1 MNKIFLV
8 GFGGF
13 VGSILRYLLSGFIH
27 KLFDLSNFPL
37 GTLLVNVSGCFI
49 IGFLNGLAENHSLF
63 SPEFRILVFIGL
75 LGSFTTFST
84 FGYEVF
90 NFARDGQM
98 LFSVLNLVLHLGLGL
113 GFVWGGYSVSK
124 II

>member
-1 MNKIFLV
+1 MYKIFLV
-8 GFGGF
+8 GVGGF
-13 VGSILRYLLSGFIH
+13 VGSILRYLMSGFIH
-27 KLFDLSNFPL
+27 KFFDVPNFPL
-37 GTLLVNVSGCFI
+37 GTLLVNISGCFL

-63 SPEFRILVFIGL
+63 SPEIRILVFIGL

-98 LFSVLNLVLHLGLGL
+98 LSSILNLLLHLVLGL